1 MESRTQW
8 SKDFKRE
15 KDVQFNTA
23 ANLRVVDIKEI
34 KFSKVM
40 IRNKKYRMQYH
51 LEFFRT
57 PGSVKNWKEKKIV
70 KKSLFLFYEE

>member
-8 SKDFKRE
+8 SKDLKRE

-40 IRNKKYRMQYH
+40 IRNKKYIECSITWNFSGH
-51 LEFFRT
+51 L
-57 PGSVKNWKEKKIV
+57 GV
-70 KKSLFLFYEE
+70 